1 LVKQAQK
8 ENPDVDV
15 LELRRE
21 LDQRPDVQYLNML
34 DSEKDQVIEAEIQK
48 RLTKAVPFLR
58 GKLT

>member
-8 ENPDVDV
+8 ENQDVDV

>member
-8 ENPDVDV
+8 ENSDVDI

-34 DSEKDQVIEAEIQK
+34 DSEKDQFIEAEIQK

>member
-34 DSEKDQVIEAEIQK
+34 DSEKD
-48 RLTKAVPFLR
+48 
-58 GKLT
+58 